1 MVVMTTVAIVM
12 VAMTTVTIVMVAMT
26 TGVMMVTMTTV
37 NKAKKTLCS
46 EVKDRSSC
54 SAHLVQCTSHRECVN
69 SGRRACV
76 SLPPLSQVGWEEGSY

>member
-1 MVVMTTVAIVM
+1 MVVMTTVAMM
-12 VAMTTVTIVMVAMT
+12 VAMTTVTMVMVAMT

-37 NKAKKTLCS
+37 NTAKKTLCS

-54 SAHLVQCTSHRECVN
+54 SAHLVQCTSHRECVS